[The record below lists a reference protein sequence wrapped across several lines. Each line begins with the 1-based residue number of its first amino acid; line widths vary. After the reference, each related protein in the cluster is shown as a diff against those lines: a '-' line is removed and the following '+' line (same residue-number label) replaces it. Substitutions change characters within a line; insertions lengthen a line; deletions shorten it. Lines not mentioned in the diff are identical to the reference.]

1 MDKKLKSLIILKLK
15 NIISSKDFSFIFTI
29 QILIKQQYLICFL
42 SANKFLYILLATKM
56 IKKNQT
62 FFPKASAYRI
72 DFDENEFI
80 YFMIKEEKIFDKYMK
95 IWKKV
100 SNIMKKTTVNLNI
113 VEKSNSVFKKIYFI
127 LMILMKKIQR
137 S

>member
-1 MDKKLKSLIILKLK
+1 
-15 NIISSKDFSFIFTI
+15 
-29 QILIKQQYLICFL
+29 
-42 SANKFLYILLATKM
+42 
-56 IKKNQT
+56 
-62 FFPKASAYRI
+62 
-72 DFDENEFI
+72 
-80 YFMIKEEKIFDKYMK
+80 MIKEEKFFDKYMK

-113 VEKSNSVFKKIYFI
+113 VEKSNSVFKKIYFT